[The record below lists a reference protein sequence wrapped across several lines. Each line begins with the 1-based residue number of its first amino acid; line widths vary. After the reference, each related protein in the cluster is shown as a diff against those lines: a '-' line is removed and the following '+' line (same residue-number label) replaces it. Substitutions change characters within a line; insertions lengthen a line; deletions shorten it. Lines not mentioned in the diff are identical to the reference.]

1 MSVCSAFLDDIR
13 NLRANAV
20 LIIGVLTFAVLVWY
34 HSEKLFGDA
43 PPSTTRS
50 KLKLSGGF
58 ANIKNEVL
66 DIEKAMTDIL
76 ANHKGVSQAA
86 ELAKMAVRE
95 QYELRTK
102 YRAAAIFVFKQQG
115 TNLHLAMRNAA
126 KRNFIKEI
134 VLLHDMSKPVD
145 SFGNPVK
152 EWLKCPKEIYGKP
165 VNYVKS
171 TQPLDELHKFYA
183 CASYTK
189 DARTNVCFYQAP
201 ARDTE
206 NYIESMWATFLR
218 SPSLLYTAVGAMT
231 YYNDAELTFRE
242 DAYGIDAGFAYLN
255 AGALFLKSHA
265 VNFVKRI
272 EQLQVEDKTM
282 YGPDVESPAKLYRK
296 SADVFFS
303 LWLNRPPCELSNDIV
318 PYKRQID
325 EPKVYERNAFA
336 RRALQQESHV
346 LALKLLLEQA
356 ITYRDG
362 LAKVSRVGR
371 VTNRTLATYRPDA
384 YSSCANDKCLL
395 ITNVPA
401 VNPTPTHLNGY
412 QLGTRLKDLL
422 ERKLPPQE
430 CDVFKAHQYHYAVD
444 GNPSTQWVTTNANI
458 SEGDY
463 FGLDLLKLHK
473 DVQNVTVV
481 AAHPFQD
488 EMVVEV
494 SMRGRSWYPVTSRPK
509 GFVKTSWRGFP
520 VTEYVY
526 DLSDSLAAAWQRILE
541 LPSQKHAMT
550 PTPPLYIRFLR
561 FRALKD
567 YNLPFIVMDISYR
580 VGKPLDALASKRIK
594 MLRAAG
600 N

>member
-1 MSVCSAFLDDIR
+1 MAGQDTGARGGGEKGRGEDRGGKGRRSDWDRIRRREEDRMRWQGAWIEREYLSVIHCASVFALSQIFTCTEFVHRSISHQPRRMSNGRHGMSVCSAFLDDIR

-189 DARTNVCFYQAP
+189 DARTNVCFYQ
-201 ARDTE
+201 
-206 NYIESMWATFLR
+206 
-218 SPSLLYTAVGAMT
+218 
-231 YYNDAELTFRE
+231 
-242 DAYGIDAGFAYLN
+242 
-255 AGALFLKSHA
+255 
-265 VNFVKRI
+265 
-272 EQLQVEDKTM
+272 
-282 YGPDVESPAKLYRK
+282 
-296 SADVFFS
+296 
-303 LWLNRPPCELSNDIV
+303 
-318 PYKRQID
+318 
-325 EPKVYERNAFA
+325 
-336 RRALQQESHV
+336 
-346 LALKLLLEQA
+346 
-356 ITYRDG
+356 
-362 LAKVSRVGR
+362 
-371 VTNRTLATYRPDA
+371 
-384 YSSCANDKCLL
+384 
-395 ITNVPA
+395 
-401 VNPTPTHLNGY
+401 
-412 QLGTRLKDLL
+412 
-422 ERKLPPQE
+422 
-430 CDVFKAHQYHYAVD
+430 
-444 GNPSTQWVTTNANI
+444 
-458 SEGDY
+458 
-463 FGLDLLKLHK
+463 
-473 DVQNVTVV
+473 
-481 AAHPFQD
+481 
-488 EMVVEV
+488 
-494 SMRGRSWYPVTSRPK
+494 
-509 GFVKTSWRGFP
+509 
-520 VTEYVY
+520 
-526 DLSDSLAAAWQRILE
+526 
-541 LPSQKHAMT
+541 
-550 PTPPLYIRFLR
+550 
-561 FRALKD
+561 
-567 YNLPFIVMDISYR
+567 
-580 VGKPLDALASKRIK
+580 
-594 MLRAAG
+594 
-600 N
+600 